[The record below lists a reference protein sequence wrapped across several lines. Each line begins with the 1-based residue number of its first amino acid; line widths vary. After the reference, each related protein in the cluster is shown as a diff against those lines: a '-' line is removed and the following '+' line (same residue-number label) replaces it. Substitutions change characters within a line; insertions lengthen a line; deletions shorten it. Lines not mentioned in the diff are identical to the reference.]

1 MNRLQFYR
9 RQLVLMLALAG
20 LVALGSP
27 VAHAEQAPQV
37 APASSPFLS
46 SAASSVQAPGSVLVT
61 GRNFT
66 PGSRVYVALYDQW
79 GLDLYETRWVTASE
93 TIYGPNGS
101 QDPATGFSRGGA
113 IAETFGASP
122 TVYGLFGSQ
131 DPATSYDV
139 RGESVSGPFGS
150 LCGTTAMVR
159 AWDMQTEAWSNLLD
173 VQAGC

>member
-9 RQLVLMLALAG
+9 RQLVLMLALVG

-27 VAHAEQAPQV
+27 IAHAEQAPQV
-37 APASSPFLS
+37 APAISPFLS
-46 SAASSVQAPGSVLVT
+46 AASAVAQAPGSVLVT

-79 GLDLYETRWVTASE
+79 GMELYETRWVTASE

-101 QDPATGFSRGGA
+101 QDPATGFSRGGV

-122 TVYGLFGSQ
+122 TVYRPFGSQ
-131 DPATSYDV
+131 DPATSYV
-139 RGESVSGPFGS
+139 PVEAVSEPFGS

-159 AWDMQTEAWSNLLD
+159 AWDVGTAAWSNLLD